1 MSYDPPGCGSEKCV
15 PALPEPCSH
24 HGAQGREA
32 ANSLDGFHAAPSQR
46 HFLSFKFLDRQ
57 VLFTGIPAV
66 PAAGNRR
73 RVNLR
78 KKTRERAHPYGH
90 RPASRVSV
98 LLGYP
103 VFAAVLWALA
113 LFLRAR
119 DGHIQLPASEIS
131 AASPPYKWPVSM
143 SHSFLCSC
151 LRQCDQGKNGCRKT
165 VHGKGPNPVAGM
177 RFSAPRD
184 FIAQNP
190 PACFLV
196 LLVEAAKD
204 IFRRSQPLHAPPSN
218 APP

>member
-24 HGAQGREA
+24 HGAQGRET

-46 HFLSFKFLDRQ
+46 HFRSFKFLDRQ

-78 KKTRERAHPYGH
+78 KKTRERAHPCGH
-90 RPASRVSV
+90 RPTSRVFV

-103 VFAAVLWALA
+103 VFAAPRWAQGVISSSRGWEQSTSCLRNLCHKSPIQAA
-113 LFLRAR
+113 LRQGNFS
-119 DGHIQLPASEIS
+119 IEMAS
-131 AASPPYKWPVSM
+131 VSVNC
-143 SHSFLCSC
+143 SFLPGC

-165 VHGKGPNPVAGM
+165 AHGKGPNPNADI
-177 RFSAPRD
+177 RHSDSA
-184 FIAQNP
+184 
-190 PACFLV
+190 
-196 LLVEAAKD
+196 
-204 IFRRSQPLHAPPSN
+204 
-218 APP
+218 